1 MRVLWSLFFQFLRIG
16 AFTFGGGVV
25 IMAVIDA
32 ELRKLKLFSEEDVAD
47 MVVVASSVPGPL
59 ATSMAYMT
67 GAKVAGFP
75 GALAYLLGV
84 SLAPFCF
91 ILIFSQLLV
100 DFMGEPWLRA
110 FLTGASAGVVVIF
123 GNTLLK
129 MLRTSLL
136 KNVKEFLVFVVV
148 VAVLLTFKIHPFWGL
163 LLGTLLVLLTPDFDL
178 KKEAA
183 GGEDK

>member
-1 MRVLWSLFFQFLRIG
+1 MRVLLSLFLQFLRIA

-32 ELRKLKLFSEEDVAD
+32 ELRKLKMFSDEDVAD
-47 MVVVASSVPGPL
+47 MVVLASSVPGPP

-67 GAKVAGFP
+67 GTRVAGFP
-75 GALAYLLGV
+75 GAAACLLGV

-91 ILIFSQLLV
+91 ILIFSQILM
-100 DFMGEPWLRA
+100 DFMGTTWLKA

-136 KNVKEFLVFVVV
+136 KDLREFLIFAFVV
-148 VAVLLTFKIHPFWGL
+148 AILLVFKIHPFWGL
-163 LLGTLLVLLTPDFDL
+163 LLGTLLALFIPDFDL
-178 KKEAA
+178 KKEKTEE
-183 GGEDK
+183 GR

>member
-1 MRVLWSLFFQFLRIG
+1 MRVVLSLFFQFLRIG

-32 ELRKLKLFSEEDVAD
+32 ELRKLKVFSNEDVAD

-67 GAKVAGFP
+67 GVKVAGVP
-75 GALAYLLGV
+75 GALACLLGV
-84 SLAPFCF
+84 SIAPFFF
-91 ILIFSQLLV
+91 ILIFSHVLWG
-100 DFMGEPWLRA
+100 FMGAAWLKV

-136 KNVKEFLVFVVV
+136 
-148 VAVLLTFKIHPFWGL
+148 
-163 LLGTLLVLLTPDFDL
+163 
-178 KKEAA
+178 
-183 GGEDK
+183 